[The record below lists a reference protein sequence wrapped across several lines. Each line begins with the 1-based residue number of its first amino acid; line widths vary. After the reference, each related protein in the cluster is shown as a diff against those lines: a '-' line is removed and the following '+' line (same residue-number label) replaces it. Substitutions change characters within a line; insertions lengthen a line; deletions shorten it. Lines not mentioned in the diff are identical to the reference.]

1 MLNQLII
8 SVACVFN
15 FLTVAEKLCGDCLT
29 LLLLSMYSYSQNKD
43 ASHVNYAGVTINV
56 EAPSLCKEQIQVHL
70 MSQH

>member
-43 ASHVNYAGVTINV
+43 ASHINYAGVT
-56 EAPSLCKEQIQVHL
+56 AQSMWKLPCYMRYK
-70 MSQH
+70 